1 MPERDRRAEDRGD
14 NALQS
19 WKAEFFKALA
29 HPARI
34 RIVESLREGEKYRR
48 GELWMRSASEQSNG
62 SQHLSVLRNRE
73 IVTSRRDGTTILY
86 SVRDPLIFDVLDLL
100 RRYFQDHLS
109 EVRSL
114 LDAMS
119 PSPHPEDFTSPS

>member
-1 MPERDRRAEDRGD
+1 MPDRDHRAEDRGD

-34 RIVESLREGEKYRR
+34 RIVECLGEGEKSA
-48 GELWMRSASEQSNG
+48 GEIMEAIGLEQSNG

-73 IVTSRRDGTTILY
+73 IVTSRREGTTILY
-86 SVRDPLIFDVLDLL
+86 SVRDPLIFDVLNLL
-100 RRYFQDHLS
+100 RRYFHDHLS
-109 EVRSL
+109 EVRNL
-114 LDAMS
+114 LNAMT
-119 PSPHPEDFTSPS
+119 PAPPPEDLPS